1 MQTSQ
6 NLGATKF
13 WKEKNSTLP
22 KAVDECFVSVDG
34 IFMFMNA
41 HMQNITNKKIK

>member
-6 NLGATKF
+6 NLGATKL
-13 WKEKNSTLP
+13 WKEKKSTLP
-22 KAVDECFVSVDG
+22 KVVDEHFVSVDG

-41 HMQNITNKKIK
+41 HM